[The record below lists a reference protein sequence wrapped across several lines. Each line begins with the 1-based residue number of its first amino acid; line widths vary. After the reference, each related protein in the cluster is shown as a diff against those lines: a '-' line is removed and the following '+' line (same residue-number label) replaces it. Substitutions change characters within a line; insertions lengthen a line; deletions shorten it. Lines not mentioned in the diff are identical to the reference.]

1 MKDRLNRFL
10 EHEKLS
16 PAKFAELI
24 DVQRS
29 SISHLLSGRNNPS
42 FDFIQ
47 RMLRVFPY
55 LNAEW
60 LILGEGEMISG
71 EGVAYQG
78 DLFGND
84 KELSGYEH
92 VVNIPD
98 VKESPEQDKGGSPG
112 AAETVHAA
120 PPADRLPEDRG
131 KEVEK
136 VVVFYRDKTF
146 RIYLPE
152 Q

>member
-16 PAKFAELI
+16 PARFAELI

-78 DLFGND
+78 DLFGGETLDARSENV
-84 KELSGYEH
+84 ESGTGLDD
-92 VVNIPD
+92 NTFR
-98 VKESPEQDKGGSPG
+98 DKGGSPERV
-112 AAETVHAA
+112 ETVRTAA
-120 PPADRLPEDRG
+120 LAASAPVDSE
-131 KEVEK
+131 KEIEK
-136 VVVFYRDKTF
+136 VLVFFRDKTF
-146 RIYLPE
+146 RVYMPE
-152 Q
+152 L